1 MTAERMTRSK
11 ARRIGTM
18 NANSDADSAPGGP
31 GERGPPDRR
40 RCPSHPWASAGAR
53 SSQPIGGSP
62 TRSAF
67 WRYATLAQRIA
78 EHHGLFT
85 TEDLKANNACVNVQ
99 KLLAEM
105 GAGWCDLRLPPRLR
119 ETTDS

>member
-1 MTAERMTRSK
+1 
-11 ARRIGTM
+11 M
-18 NANSDADSAPGGP
+18 NATSDADSAPRGP
-31 GERGPPDRR
+31 GERGPDDRR
-40 RCPSHPWASAGAR
+40 RCPSHPEPARAR

-78 EHHGLFT
+78 EHDGHFT
-85 TEDLKANNACVNVQ
+85 TEDLTANNACVNGQ

-105 GAGWCDLRLPPRLR
+105 GQAGDLRLPPRLQ
-119 ETTDS
+119 ETADS